1 MFKLFSFDTLLV
13 WLNNFDIFCKTSF
26 HMLNCTWSYLATRI
40 WWSHHVRHIF
50 IGQVHFLIKKI
61 YIQNWG
67 NFLPQIFKGASNSSS
82 IGCDRN
88 ISLDFR
94 HSPLISFSESCTFFP
109 GREPRTKIRIL
120 RVRIC
125 SRISFKIM
133 QNEEI
138 TWNKLMIFLC
148 RTF

>member
-1 MFKLFSFDTLLV
+1 MFKLFSFDILLV

-26 HMLNCTWSYLATRI
+26 HMLNYTLSYLATRI

-50 IGQVHFLIKKI
+50 IGQVHFLITKL

-109 GREPRTKIRIL
+109 GREPRTTIEVLIIIIQFKNNFKL
-120 RVRIC
+120 RH
-125 SRISFKIM
+125 
-133 QNEEI
+133 
-138 TWNKLMIFLC
+138 KLK
-148 RTF
+148 